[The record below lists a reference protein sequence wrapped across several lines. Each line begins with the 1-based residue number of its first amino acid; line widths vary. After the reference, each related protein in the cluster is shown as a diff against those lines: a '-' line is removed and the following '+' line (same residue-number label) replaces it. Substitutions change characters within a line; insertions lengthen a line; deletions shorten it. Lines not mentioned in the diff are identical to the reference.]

1 MIDNYT
7 SYWVIGIFVWNFN
20 DSKQI
25 PLSFAILPL
34 LFIFRREEFWKKK
47 KKNISLE
54 KIYLSKEIFVSEKI
68 YNDKTIVFE
77 GKIRERILNNIS

>member
-7 SYWVIGIFVWNFN
+7 SYWVIGFVWNFN

-25 PLSFAILPL
+25 SLSFPILSL

-47 KKNISLE
+47 KKKYFARENICRKKYFFLR
-54 KIYLSKEIFVSEKI
+54 KFRMIKA
-68 YNDKTIVFE
+68 IVFE